1 MPYFRTP
8 NSHLAQEGLFHTP
21 SYLMAN
27 MNQNSSSIWE
37 YIKQNMSLKTSML
50 SAKAANL
57 HPYFHIH
64 IPKLSNGDAHKS
76 AYVYY
81 ACMSSQ
87 LPVKHR

>member
-1 MPYFRTP
+1 
-8 NSHLAQEGLFHTP
+8 
-21 SYLMAN
+21 
-27 MNQNSSSIWE
+27 
-37 YIKQNMSLKTSML
+37 ML